1 MPFMIFARDKPGA
14 AARRAELRPAHLEYL
29 TGHTA
34 RLLAA
39 GAMLGDDGATP
50 CGSLILLD
58 TMLLIYFIPYIYLFI
73 CYMRVSLR
81 EPSPGPQRWSETPVA
96 SILTGSAGL
105 LLTLGAMVVATIPPS
120 DTPDPW
126 IFRLKVIGVGLA
138 VGQAAG

>member
-50 CGSLILLD
+50 CGSLILVD
-58 TMLLIYFIPYIYLFI
+58 TEDRAEAEAFVAGDPFTAGGLFAEVEI
-73 CYMRVSLR
+73 R
-81 EPSPGPQRWSETPVA
+81 
-96 SILTGSAGL
+96 
-105 LLTLGAMVVATIPPS
+105 
-120 DTPDPW
+120 PW
-126 IFRLKVIGVGLA
+126 RKVFFDGERLA
-138 VGQAAG
+138 